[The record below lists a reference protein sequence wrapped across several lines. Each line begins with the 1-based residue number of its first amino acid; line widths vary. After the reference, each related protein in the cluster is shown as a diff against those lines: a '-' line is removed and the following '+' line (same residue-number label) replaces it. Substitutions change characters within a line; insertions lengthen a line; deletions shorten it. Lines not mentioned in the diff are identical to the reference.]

1 MAQHRHLDVLSGH
14 VGFLGRRR
22 VDKIVSKEAEY
33 SLKKIAVA
41 RNQALE
47 RIATDDITATE
58 LAVTGSIRANLQRLA
73 STLAEDAAAE
83 TGASQLRLSTLG
95 AAERLSHVI
104 NRSDS
109 YAAVRSRRQS
119 NELSEAEAEALNSRS
134 DADLAADV
142 ERTDLRVAKTK
153 AFVDEVF
160 DSTVE
165 SLKRSFDFEH

>member
-1 MAQHRHLDVLSGH
+1 
-14 VGFLGRRR
+14 
-22 VDKIVSKEAEY
+22 
-33 SLKKIAVA
+33 
-41 RNQALE
+41 
-47 RIATDDITATE
+47 
-58 LAVTGSIRANLQRLA
+58 
-73 STLAEDAAAE
+73 
-83 TGASQLRLSTLG
+83 
-95 AAERLSHVI
+95 
-104 NRSDS
+104 
-109 YAAVRSRRQS
+109 VRSRRQS